1 MAVLAWCAALAC
13 HRAVAST
20 TAVLAR
26 PVHHLCQPAH
36 APRLLRRARILREPP
51 AAVRVAAPWSFH
63 GRAGVSRRD
72 IAQRLAAAV
81 ARSLAA
87 SVCAQRAAAS
97 GFRLPAQS
105 VDRVPGVRRRDAV
118 LAVAVRAVLR
128 HAGLAPVSGDE
139 LEHGP
144 GRAAVLVADP
154 GQPPQTA
161 RATVARNAHTR
172 RNAGDGAA

>member
-63 GRAGVSRRD
+63 GRAGLSRCGV
-72 IAQRLAAAV
+72 AQRLAVALAGSLAASICAQRAV
-81 ARSLAA
+81 ARS
-87 SVCAQRAAAS
+87 
-97 GFRLPAQS
+97 FRFPAQS
-105 VDRVPGVRRRDAV
+105 VDR
-118 LAVAVRAVLR
+118 
-128 HAGLAPVSGDE
+128 
-139 LEHGP
+139 
-144 GRAAVLVADP
+144 
-154 GQPPQTA
+154 
-161 RATVARNAHTR
+161 
-172 RNAGDGAA
+172 